1 MPKKKSKPIP
11 MKVFH
16 LSMECYPVAKVGGL
30 APRCR
35 AIASRGPGIA
45 NHRNLTPATA
55 RNEIR
60 RSQSFRVVFLFPQ
73 IQQRPATTPQ
83 RGRRHHAVPFQHALI
98 FHIGR
103 GNFLLLQA
111 DRLGIGLRPDY
122 NRG

>member
-73 IQQRPATTPQ
+73 IQQRPTATPQ
-83 RGRRHHAVPFQHALI
+83 RSRRHYAVPFQHALV
-98 FHIGR
+98 FHISWR
-103 GNFLLLQA
+103 NFLLLQA
-111 DRLGIGLRPDY
+111 DRLGIGLRPDHD
-122 NRG
+122 GG

>member
-45 NHRNLTPATA
+45 NHRNLTPAAA
-55 RNEIR
+55 RNEIPSYR
-60 RSQSFRVVFLFPQ
+60 GVLFSVDTGDKKDNVSVV
-73 IQQRPATTPQ
+73 AK
-83 RGRRHHAVPFQHALI
+83 
-98 FHIGR
+98 
-103 GNFLLLQA
+103 N
-111 DRLGIGLRPDY
+111 
-122 NRG
+122 

>member
-73 IQQRPATTPQ
+73 IQQRPTTTTQ
-83 RGRRHHAVPFQHALI
+83 RSCRHYAVPFQHALV
-98 FHIGR
+98 FHISR
-103 GNFLLLQA
+103 RDFLLLQA